1 MIIKLTCLWEFGG
14 RGQYEIP
21 LLFPLPSFFFFLNR
35 LFHFLSFVLCQS
47 IHFVRTLLPYLE
59 RIPSQMLLESSSQ
72 VRQQRLDFCY
82 VNYDILATWYFGI
95 HFSLHCWWWANRM
108 KLYGKSINIW
118 SANWFHHKFLERVAL
133 QGASHGRKI
142 ALLDVSLGTSEHG
155 LVGLHITERQNSFPR
170 TYLKIYIWFPL
181 TLLLKT
187 EIHTRKDG
195 YSLEWIRIW
204 IITFLK

>member
-1 MIIKLTCLWEFGG
+1 MGVEGI
-14 RGQYEIP
+14 RNSSP
-21 LLFPLPSFFFFLNR
+21 FPSSLFFFFLNR

-47 IHFVRTLLPYLE
+47 IHLLRTLLPFLE
-59 RIPSQMLLESSSQ
+59 HIPTQITNSLWLFGVIQPSEAAKTN
-72 VRQQRLDFCY
+72 FCY

-118 SANWFHHKFLERVAL
+118 GANWFRHKFLERVAL

-142 ALLDVSLGTSEHG
+142 ALLDVSLGTNG
-155 LVGLHITERQNSFPR
+155 LVGFHTTERQNSFPR

-187 EIHTRKDG
+187 KIHTGKDG